1 MLKAT
6 GVSNFMANA
15 MGSAVYLNI
24 GWVAK
29 TVKPMPDID
38 RLFKDILIT

>member
-6 GVSNFMANA
+6 GVNNFMANT

-24 GWVAK
+24 GWVTKA
-29 TVKPMPDID
+29 VKPMLDVD